1 LLLKLLYKNEIGGRN
16 DLVEKTKG
24 ISFKV
29 VLAIIIAVIVILAI
43 IFVVAKN
50 KSNETNDRLE
60 KMAKEEEIIQ
70 NIRNAF
76 DAGREEFVV
85 NNATIE
91 GYQPSKIDN
100 GAEINPAIDLKNI
113 VISKL
118 GDKVIDESNDTTTEL
133 SLESLQTESGGKVDL
148 SDGYHVYLT
157 NGEDENIKF
166 ITIVYKD
173 ATFCH
178 GMAYYDTENNIVA
191 DTTDNLY
198 PILVAQIRL
207 SENDFSYYLE
217 PMKSVK

>member
-1 LLLKLLYKNEIGGRN
+1 M
-16 DLVEKTKG
+16 EKTKG

-29 VLAIIIAVIVILAI
+29 VLAIIIAIIVILAI
-43 IFVVAKN
+43 IFVVLKN
-50 KSNETNDRLE
+50 KSNKTNDRLE
-60 KMAKEEEIIQ
+60 AMAKEEEIIQ

-118 GDKVIDESNDTTTEL
+118 GDKAIDESNDTTTEL
-133 SLESLQTESGGKVDL
+133 SLESLQKESGGKIDL
-148 SDGYHVYLT
+148 SDGYHVYLV

>member
-1 LLLKLLYKNEIGGRN
+1 M
-16 DLVEKTKG
+16 EKTKG

-43 IFVVAKN
+43 IFVVSKN

-133 SLESLQTESGGKVDL
+133 SLESLQKESGGKVDL

-217 PMKSVK
+217 PMKSVKLIFKNERKKKL

>member
-1 LLLKLLYKNEIGGRN
+1 M
-16 DLVEKTKG
+16 EKTKG

-29 VLAIIIAVIVILAI
+29 VLAIIIAIIVILAI
-43 IFVVAKN
+43 IFVVSKN
-50 KSNETNDRLE
+50 KSNKTNDRLE

-100 GAEINPAIDLKNI
+100 GAEINPVIDLKNI

-133 SLESLQTESGGKVDL
+133 SLESLQKESGGKVDL

>member
-1 LLLKLLYKNEIGGRN
+1 M
-16 DLVEKTKG
+16 EKTKG

-100 GAEINPAIDLKNI
+100 GAEINPAIDLKKI

-133 SLESLQTESGGKVDL
+133 SLESLQKESGGKVDL
-148 SDGYHVYLT
+148 SDGYHVYLV

>member
-1 LLLKLLYKNEIGGRN
+1 M
-16 DLVEKTKG
+16 EKTKG

-43 IFVVAKN
+43 IFVVSKN

-118 GDKVIDESNDTTTEL
+118 GNKVIDESNETTTEL
-133 SLESLQTESGGKVDL
+133 SLESLQKESGGKVDL
-148 SDGYHVYLT
+148 SDGYHVYLV

>member
-1 LLLKLLYKNEIGGRN
+1 M
-16 DLVEKTKG
+16 EKTKG

-133 SLESLQTESGGKVDL
+133 SLESLQKESGGKVDL
-148 SDGYHVYLT
+148 SDGYHVYLV

-191 DTTDNLY
+191 DNLY

>member
-1 LLLKLLYKNEIGGRN
+1 M
-16 DLVEKTKG
+16 EKTKG

-133 SLESLQTESGGKVDL
+133 SLESLQKESGGKVDL
-148 SDGYHVYLT
+148 SDGYHVYLV

-166 ITIVYKD
+166 ITIVYKN

>member
-1 LLLKLLYKNEIGGRN
+1 M
-16 DLVEKTKG
+16 EKTKG

-29 VLAIIIAVIVILAI
+29 VLAIIIAIIVILAI
-43 IFVVAKN
+43 IVVVSKN
-50 KSNETNDRLE
+50 KSNKTNDRLE

-85 NNATIE
+85 NNATID

-133 SLESLQTESGGKVDL
+133 SLESLQKESGEKVDL

>member
-1 LLLKLLYKNEIGGRN
+1 M
-16 DLVEKTKG
+16 EKTKG

-29 VLAIIIAVIVILAI
+29 VLAIIIAIIVILAI
-43 IFVVAKN
+43 IFVVSKN
-50 KSNETNDRLE
+50 ISNETKDRLE
-60 KMAKEEEIIQ
+60 TMAKEEEIIQ

-118 GDKVIDESNDTTTEL
+118 GDDVIDESNDTTTEL
-133 SLESLQTESGGKVDL
+133 SLESLQKESGGKVDL

>member
-1 LLLKLLYKNEIGGRN
+1 M
-16 DLVEKTKG
+16 EKTKG

-43 IFVVAKN
+43 IFVVSKN

-133 SLESLQTESGGKVDL
+133 SLESLQKESGGKVDL

-157 NGEDENIKF
+157 TGEDENIKF

>member
-1 LLLKLLYKNEIGGRN
+1 M
-16 DLVEKTKG
+16 EKTKG

-29 VLAIIIAVIVILAI
+29 VLAIIIAVILILAI
-43 IFVVAKN
+43 IFVVSKN

-85 NNATIE
+85 NNATID

-133 SLESLQTESGGKVDL
+133 SLESLQKESGGKVDL

>member
-1 LLLKLLYKNEIGGRN
+1 M
-16 DLVEKTKG
+16 EKTKG
-24 ISFKV
+24 ISLKV

-133 SLESLQTESGGKVDL
+133 SLESLQKESGGKVDL
-148 SDGYHVYLT
+148 SDGYHVYLV

>member
-1 LLLKLLYKNEIGGRN
+1 M
-16 DLVEKTKG
+16 EKTKG

-133 SLESLQTESGGKVDL
+133 SLESLQKESGGKVDL
-148 SDGYHVYLT
+148 SDGYHVYLV

-191 DTTDNLY
+191 DTLY

>member
-1 LLLKLLYKNEIGGRN
+1 M
-16 DLVEKTKG
+16 EKTKG

-29 VLAIIIAVIVILAI
+29 VLAIIIAIIVILAI
-43 IFVVAKN
+43 IFVVSKN
-50 KSNETNDRLE
+50 KSNKTNDRLE

-118 GDKVIDESNDTTTEL
+118 GDKVIDEANDTTTEL
-133 SLESLQTESGGKVDL
+133 SLESLQKESGGKVDL

>member
-1 LLLKLLYKNEIGGRN
+1 M
-16 DLVEKTKG
+16 EKTKG

-85 NNATIE
+85 NNATID

-133 SLESLQTESGGKVDL
+133 SLESLQKESGGKVDL
-148 SDGYHVYLT
+148 SDGYHVYLV

>member
-1 LLLKLLYKNEIGGRN
+1 M
-16 DLVEKTKG
+16 EKTKG

-118 GDKVIDESNDTTTEL
+118 GDKVIDESNDTTEL
-133 SLESLQTESGGKVDL
+133 SLESLQKESGGKVDL
-148 SDGYHVYLT
+148 SDGYHVYLV

>member
-1 LLLKLLYKNEIGGRN
+1 M
-16 DLVEKTKG
+16 EKTKG

-43 IFVVAKN
+43 IFVVSKN
-50 KSNETNDRLE
+50 KRKEIKYRLE

-133 SLESLQTESGGKVDL
+133 SLESLQKESGGKVDL

>member
-1 LLLKLLYKNEIGGRN
+1 M
-16 DLVEKTKG
+16 EKTKG

-29 VLAIIIAVIVILAI
+29 VLAIIIAIIVILAI
-43 IFVVAKN
+43 IFVVSKN
-50 KSNETNDRLE
+50 KSNKTNDRLE
-60 KMAKEEEIIQ
+60 AMAKEEEIIQ

-118 GDKVIDESNDTTTEL
+118 GDKAIDESNDTTTEL
-133 SLESLQTESGGKVDL
+133 SLESLQKESGGKIDL
-148 SDGYHVYLT
+148 SDGYHVYLV

-217 PMKSVK
+217 PMKSIK

>member
-1 LLLKLLYKNEIGGRN
+1 M
-16 DLVEKTKG
+16 EKTKG

-133 SLESLQTESGGKVDL
+133 SLESLQKESGGKVDL
-148 SDGYHVYLT
+148 SDGYHVYLV
-157 NGEDENIKF
+157 NGENENIKF

>member
-1 LLLKLLYKNEIGGRN
+1 M
-16 DLVEKTKG
+16 EKTKG

-43 IFVVAKN
+43 IFVVSKN

-133 SLESLQTESGGKVDL
+133 SLESLQKESGGKVDL

-191 DTTDNLY
+191 DSTDNLY

>member
-1 LLLKLLYKNEIGGRN
+1 M
-16 DLVEKTKG
+16 EKTKG

-29 VLAIIIAVIVILAI
+29 VLAIIIAIIVILAI
-43 IFVVAKN
+43 IFVVSKN
-50 KSNETNDRLE
+50 KSNKTNDRLE

-118 GDKVIDESNDTTTEL
+118 GDKVIDESNETTTEL
-133 SLESLQTESGGKVDL
+133 SLESLQKESGGKVDL

>member
-1 LLLKLLYKNEIGGRN
+1 M
-16 DLVEKTKG
+16 EKTKG

-43 IFVVAKN
+43 IFVVSKN

-100 GAEINPAIDLKNI
+100 GAAINPAIDLKNI

-133 SLESLQTESGGKVDL
+133 SLESLQKESGGKVDL

>member
-1 LLLKLLYKNEIGGRN
+1 
-16 DLVEKTKG
+16 VEKTKG

>member
-1 LLLKLLYKNEIGGRN
+1 M
-16 DLVEKTKG
+16 EKTKG

-43 IFVVAKN
+43 MFVVAKN
-50 KSNETNDRLE
+50 KSHETNDRLE

-133 SLESLQTESGGKVDL
+133 SLESLQKESGGKVDL
-148 SDGYHVYLT
+148 SDGYHVYLV

>member
-1 LLLKLLYKNEIGGRN
+1 M
-16 DLVEKTKG
+16 EKTKG

-43 IFVVAKN
+43 IFVVSKN

-133 SLESLQTESGGKVDL
+133 SLESLQKESGGKVDL

-166 ITIVYKD
+166 ITIAYKD
-173 ATFCH
+173 AIFCH

>member
-1 LLLKLLYKNEIGGRN
+1 M
-16 DLVEKTKG
+16 EKTKG

-50 KSNETNDRLE
+50 KSNKTNDRLE

-133 SLESLQTESGGKVDL
+133 SLESLQKESGGKVDL

-217 PMKSVK
+217 PMTSVK

>member
-1 LLLKLLYKNEIGGRN
+1 M
-16 DLVEKTKG
+16 EKTKG

-43 IFVVAKN
+43 IFVVSKN

-133 SLESLQTESGGKVDL
+133 SLESLQKESGGKVDL

-207 SENDFSYYLE
+207 
-217 PMKSVK
+217 

>member
-1 LLLKLLYKNEIGGRN
+1 
-16 DLVEKTKG
+16 VEKTKG

-43 IFVVAKN
+43 IFVVSKN

-133 SLESLQTESGGKVDL
+133 SLESLQKESGGKVDL

>member
-1 LLLKLLYKNEIGGRN
+1 ME
-16 DLVEKTKG
+16 ETKG

-43 IFVVAKN
+43 IFVVSKN

-133 SLESLQTESGGKVDL
+133 SLESLQKESGGKVDL

>member
-1 LLLKLLYKNEIGGRN
+1 M
-16 DLVEKTKG
+16 EKTKG

-133 SLESLQTESGGKVDL
+133 SLESLQKESGGKVDL
-148 SDGYHVYLT
+148 SDGYHVYLV

-207 SENDFSYYLE
+207 SEI
-217 PMKSVK
+217 KQ

>member
-1 LLLKLLYKNEIGGRN
+1 M
-16 DLVEKTKG
+16 EKTKG

>member
-1 LLLKLLYKNEIGGRN
+1 M
-16 DLVEKTKG
+16 EKTKG

-43 IFVVAKN
+43 IFVVSKN
-50 KSNETNDRLE
+50 KSNKTNDRLE

-118 GDKVIDESNDTTTEL
+118 GDKVIDESNETTTEL
-133 SLESLQTESGGKVDL
+133 SLESLQKESGGKVDL
-148 SDGYHVYLT
+148 SDGYHVYLV

>member
-1 LLLKLLYKNEIGGRN
+1 M
-16 DLVEKTKG
+16 EKTKG

-29 VLAIIIAVIVILAI
+29 VSAIIIAVIVILAI
-43 IFVVAKN
+43 IFVVSKN

-118 GDKVIDESNDTTTEL
+118 GDKVIDESNDITTEL
-133 SLESLQTESGGKVDL
+133 SLESLQKESGGKVDL

>member
-1 LLLKLLYKNEIGGRN
+1 M
-16 DLVEKTKG
+16 EKTKG

-118 GDKVIDESNDTTTEL
+118 GDKVIDEANDTTTEL
-133 SLESLQTESGGKVDL
+133 SLESLQKESGGKVDL
-148 SDGYHVYLT
+148 SDVYHVYLV

>member
-1 LLLKLLYKNEIGGRN
+1 MK
-16 DLVEKTKG
+16 KTKG

-43 IFVVAKN
+43 IFVVSKN

-133 SLESLQTESGGKVDL
+133 SLESLQKESGGKVDL

>member
-1 LLLKLLYKNEIGGRN
+1 M
-16 DLVEKTKG
+16 EKTKG

-133 SLESLQTESGGKVDL
+133 SLESLQKESGGKVDL
-148 SDGYHVYLT
+148 SDGYHVYLV

>member
-1 LLLKLLYKNEIGGRN
+1 M
-16 DLVEKTKG
+16 EKTKG

-43 IFVVAKN
+43 IFVVSKN

-133 SLESLQTESGGKVDL
+133 SLESLQKESGGKVDL

-178 GMAYYDTENNIVA
+178 DMAYYDTENNIVA

>member
-1 LLLKLLYKNEIGGRN
+1 M
-16 DLVEKTKG
+16 EKTKG

-43 IFVVAKN
+43 IFVVSKN
-50 KSNETNDRLE
+50 KSTVTNDRLE

-133 SLESLQTESGGKVDL
+133 SLESLQKESGGKVDL

-207 SENDFSYYLE
+207 SEYDFSYYLE

>member
-1 LLLKLLYKNEIGGRN
+1 M
-16 DLVEKTKG
+16 EKTKG

-43 IFVVAKN
+43 IFVVSKN

-70 NIRNAF
+70 KIRNAF

-133 SLESLQTESGGKVDL
+133 SLESLQKESGGKVDL